1 MYYTSATAYDE
12 KREIT
17 AVYSNGK
24 CVDVTKADSIVING
38 SGIDN
43 ILCRFKNTGDYKIEI
58 LDCAGRVLAEKSE
71 KLGGIVE
78 LNIPISGMARI
89 STI

>member
-1 MYYTSATAYDE
+1 M
-12 KREIT
+12 
-17 AVYSNGK
+17 
-24 CVDVTKADSIVING
+24 ING

-89 STI
+89 SAI